1 MSVSLKVIPE
11 IPLVQASQASSMLF
25 PMGETM
31 PKPVTTTLLCS
42 FTMLYELE
50 LM

>member
-1 MSVSLKVIPE
+1 
-11 IPLVQASQASSMLF
+11 
-25 PMGETM
+25 MGETM

-42 FTMLYELE
+42 FTMFYELE

>member
-1 MSVSLKVIPE
+1 M
-11 IPLVQASQASSMLF
+11 QASQASSILF

-42 FTMLYELE
+42 FTMFYELE